1 MKKETILVGA
11 IALIVGLIVGLIVAN
26 KSGGPS
32 VSSAPQ
38 PAAIAPPSAAP
49 VVNLQQKIG
58 ELKAIA
64 SSDPKNVKVWVAL
77 GNEYF
82 DADQPMDS
90 IDAYQK
96 AIDLGL
102 NDPNVLTDQGVMF
115 RRLGW
120 YDRAIDNFSKANKI
134 DPGHATSIFNLGI
147 VYRYDLQDFAKAQVA
162 WEKFL
167 SINPGGPGS
176 DRVRQELE
184 FLKTHPPVSKQ

>member
-1 MKKETILVGA
+1 MKKEVLLVGA
-11 IALIVGLIVGLIVAN
+11 VTLLAGLIVGWMIGQ
-26 KSGGPS
+26 KSETPAG
-32 VSSAPQ
+32 SAVR
-38 PAAIAPPSAAP
+38 PPSASAP
-49 VVNLQQKIG
+49 PVAPQNINAGQKIA
-58 ELKAIA
+58 ELKGLVAG
-64 SSDPKNVKVWVAL
+64 DPKNTKLWVAL

-120 YDRAIDNFSKANKI
+120 YDRAIDNFSKANQI
-134 DPGHATSIFNLGI
+134 DPSHATSVFNLGI
-147 VYRYDLQDFAKAQVA
+147 VYRYDLQDFAKARVA

-167 SINPGGPGS
+167 AISPGGPGS